1 MWWEVSLLPEADS
14 AAAPARPLSFVRFWW
29 ISLGVILLDQVT
41 KAMAVATLPLYGSR
55 PLIPGVVDL
64 VHVQNRGVAFGL
76 LNDFTHPLR
85 SLVTIALALAA
96 LVGIAYYARHLQP
109 GERMARVGLSLILGG
124 AIGNLLDRVRQG
136 FVTDFIDV
144 YWGTWH
150 FWAFNAADAAIS
162 VGAALIFLELLIPG
176 RHAPDSV

>member
-1 MWWEVSLLPEADS
+1 MPLEAEG
-14 AAAPARPLSFVRFWW
+14 AAAPPRTVSFARFWW
-29 ISLGVILLDQVT
+29 ISLGMIVFDQVT
-41 KAMAVATLPLYGSR
+41 KALATAALPLYGSR
-55 PLIPGVVDL
+55 PLIPGLVDL

-85 SLVTIALALAA
+85 SVVTITLALVALA
-96 LVGIAYYARHLQP
+96 GIAYYARHLQA
-109 GERMARVGLSLILGG
+109 EEKMARVGLSLILGG

-136 FVTDFIDV
+136 FVTDFVDV

-176 RHAPDSV
+176 RHASHSV

>member
-1 MWWEVSLLPEADS
+1 VSLPLEAEG
-14 AAAPARPLSFVRFWW
+14 AAAPPRTVPFARFWW
-29 ISLGVILLDQVT
+29 ISLGVIVFDQVT
-41 KAMAVATLPLYGSR
+41 KAMATAALPLYGSR
-55 PLIPGVVDL
+55 PLIPGLIDL

-85 SLVTIALALAA
+85 SVVTIALALVA
-96 LVGIAYYARHLQP
+96 LAGIAYYARHLQA
-109 GERMARVGLSLILGG
+109 EEKMARVGLSLILGG

-136 FVTDFIDV
+136 FVTDFVDV

-176 RHAPDSV
+176 RHASHSV